1 MARVATGAAG
11 AAKVA
16 VGAPVAEAASEA
28 SVTVGGKEG
37 GWALREAAVAWA

>member
-1 MARVATGAAG
+1 MARVATRVAG
-11 AAKVA
+11 AVEVA
-16 VGAPVAEAASEA
+16 VVAVVAEAASEA